1 FITER
6 KYSDGYHR
14 LTPKMADWTVKKYGA
29 MTGLPKTKFFSHNFR
44 HLIAKTLLDEGT
56 SLDKVKNFLGHTNI
70 STTAIYTMGKASEL
84 REVKSSAIKSAKVR
98 IIAHKY
104 EAQYKVI
111 IEAIA
116 ENNKISDSKL
126 AELVRVSKATFSR
139 NYHEVVM
146 RIRGEF

>member
-1 FITER
+1 
-6 KYSDGYHR
+6 
-14 LTPKMADWTVKKYGA
+14 
-29 MTGLPKTKFFSHNFR
+29 
-44 HLIAKTLLDEGT
+44 LLDEGT

-104 EAQYKVI
+104 DAQYKVI

-126 AELVRVSKATFSR
+126 AELIGVSKATFSR